1 MALFYQKIILE
12 EYRYLGTWQKNCFV
26 QFVEFAD
33 LTEAV
38 CVLSG
43 QQLIRFQV
51 SGSVFVI
58 FPVMAAFGFRD
69 QIIPGE

>member
-1 MALFYQKIILE
+1 MA
-12 EYRYLGTWQKNCFV
+12 KNCFV

-33 LTEAV
+33 LPEAV

-43 QQLIRFQV
+43 QQLIRFHV

-58 FPVMAAFGFRD
+58 FPVMAVFGFRD
-69 QIIPGE
+69 KIIPGE

>member
-1 MALFYQKIILE
+1 MAK
-12 EYRYLGTWQKNCFV
+12 KCFV

-33 LTEAV
+33 LSEAV

-69 QIIPGE
+69 QIIPGEWNHGAGILPDVASDMLF